1 VLKTVSG
8 LKEAE
13 AGRDW
18 RKQRNEKLQDL
29 KKTHPNITRSI
40 KQDEMVG
47 CVISMGEK
55 NSG

>member
-1 VLKTVSG
+1 MSG